1 MTFCTQY
8 LGLAGLACAM
18 CIPTAAQET
27 DGVRDQ
33 QTSPKIS
40 VTVNTVLVPVVV
52 RDGQGNAVGGLTKE
66 DFQILDEGKPRT
78 ISGFSA
84 ETRQNVPEANSS
96 AAEAASAE
104 WVGGTIGAVA
114 ALLRLPC
121 LGVADVAPPTAASAV
136 APPTAAPAAPARFVV
151 FLFDD
156 RHLSAEDL
164 GRVQISGQRILA
176 DTLSESDVAAVVSV
190 SGTNS
195 GLTRDHAA
203 LLDAM
208 NKLGP
213 HSAAKT
219 SFRECPAVNYYQADL
234 IQNKHDGSAL
244 QEAMVDA
251 ITCLGHWA
259 PNQKQDDMQKLQD
272 RARLMAYSAAEQALA
287 AGDYD
292 VHVTLE
298 VVAEFVRRASALN
311 GDRILI
317 FVSSGFLTVTPA
329 AARETSQV
337 MDLAAQSNVVIS
349 TLNARGVYSTELT
362 ASEHGTRVVMSGS
375 TVQSHQDALTSA
387 ENALAELADG
397 SGGNYFHNSNDLQ
410 GGFRQ
415 LAAAPQYR
423 YLLQFSLDGVK
434 PDGKYHRLKVKLNRD
449 GLRMQARQGYFAAK
463 PAKR

>member
-18 CIPTAAQET
+18 CIPTAAQEA

-33 QTSPKIS
+33 QTSPKVS
-40 VTVNTVLVPVVV
+40 VTVNAVLVPVVV
-52 RDGQGNAVGGLTKE
+52 RDGQGNAVGGLTKD

-84 ETRQNVPEANSS
+84 ETRQRVPGASSS
-96 AAEAASAE
+96 ASE
-104 WVGGTIGAVA
+104 V
-114 ALLRLPC
+114 
-121 LGVADVAPPTAASAV
+121 ASAV
-136 APPTAAPAAPARFVV
+136 APPTTAPARFVV

-164 GRVQISGQRILA
+164 GRVQTSGQRILA

-208 NKLGP
+208 NKVRP
-213 HSAAKT
+213 HSAAT
-219 SFRECPAVNYYQADL
+219 SALRECPGVDYYQADL
-234 IQNKHDGSAL
+234 IQNKHDSSAL
-244 QEAMVDA
+244 QEAMADA
-251 ITCLGHWA
+251 LTCL
-259 PNQKQDDMQKLQD
+259 PTQNTNQNQNRTIPDRTVNRLGQQYASDRQEQAQK
-272 RARLMAYSAAEQALA
+272 MAYYAAERALA
-287 AGDYD
+287 VGNND
-292 VHVTLE
+292 VRATLE
-298 VVAEFVRRASALN
+298 VLAEFVRRASTLD
-311 GDRILI
+311 GERILI
-317 FVSSGFLTVTPA
+317 FVSSGFLTVTPE
-329 AARETSQV
+329 AARATSQV
-337 MDLAAQSNVVIS
+337 MDQASQSNVVIS

-362 ASEHGTRVVMSGS
+362 ASEHGTSVVMSGP

-410 GGFRQ
+410 SGFRQ
-415 LAAAPQYR
+415 LAAEPQYR

-434 PDGKYHRLKVKLNRD
+434 PDGKYHRLKVKVNRD

>member
-1 MTFCTQY
+1 
-8 LGLAGLACAM
+8 
-18 CIPTAAQET
+18 
-27 DGVRDQ
+27 V
-33 QTSPKIS
+33 QT
-40 VTVNTVLVPVVV
+40 
-52 RDGQGNAVGGLTKE
+52 
-66 DFQILDEGKPRT
+66 
-78 ISGFSA
+78 
-84 ETRQNVPEANSS
+84 
-96 AAEAASAE
+96 
-104 WVGGTIGAVA
+104 
-114 ALLRLPC
+114 
-121 LGVADVAPPTAASAV
+121 
-136 APPTAAPAAPARFVV
+136 
-151 FLFDD
+151 
-156 RHLSAEDL
+156 
-164 GRVQISGQRILA
+164 SGQRILA

-195 GLTRDHAA
+195 GLTLDHAA

-208 NKLGP
+208 NKLRP

-219 SFRECPAVNYYQADL
+219 SFRECPGVDYYQADL
-234 IQNKHDGSAL
+234 IQNKHDGSVL

-259 PNQKQDDMQKLQD
+259 PGQDMQKLQD
-272 RARLMAYSAAEQALA
+272 QARLMAYSAAERALA

-298 VVAEFVRRASALN
+298 MVAEFVRRASALD
-311 GDRILI
+311 GERILI

-349 TLNARGVYSTELT
+349 TLNARGVYTTELT
-362 ASEHGTRVVMSGS
+362 ASEHGTRVIMSGS

-397 SGGNYFHNSNDLQ
+397 SGGNYFHNSNDLLS
-410 GGFRQ
+410 GFRQ
-415 LAAAPQYR
+415 LAAEPEYR

-434 PDGKYHRLKVKLNRD
+434 ADGKYHRLRVKVNHD
-449 GLRMQARQGYFAAK
+449 GLRLQAPQGYFAAK

>member
-1 MTFCTQY
+1 MK
-8 LGLAGLACAM
+8 GDHA
-18 CIPTAAQET
+18 
-27 DGVRDQ
+27 R
-33 QTSPKIS
+33 SRS
-40 VTVNTVLVPVVV
+40 
-52 RDGQGNAVGGLTKE
+52 
-66 DFQILDEGKPRT
+66 
-78 ISGFSA
+78 FSA

-208 NKLGP
+208 NKVRP
-213 HSAAKT
+213 HSAAT
-219 SFRECPAVNYYQADL
+219 SALRECPGVDYYQADL
-234 IQNKHDGSAL
+234 IQNKHDSSAL
-244 QEAMVDA
+244 QEAMADA
-251 ITCLGHWA
+251 LTCL
-259 PNQKQDDMQKLQD
+259 PTQNTNQNQNRTIPDRTVNRLGQQYASDRQEQAQK
-272 RARLMAYSAAEQALA
+272 MAYYAAERALA
-287 AGDYD
+287 VGNND
-292 VHVTLE
+292 VRATLE
-298 VVAEFVRRASALN
+298 VLAEFVRRASTLD
-311 GDRILI
+311 GERILI
-317 FVSSGFLTVTPA
+317 FVSSGFLTVTPE
-329 AARETSQV
+329 AARATSQV
-337 MDLAAQSNVVIS
+337 MDQASQSNVVIS

-362 ASEHGTRVVMSGS
+362 ASEHGTSVVMSGP

-410 GGFRQ
+410 SGFRQ
-415 LAAAPQYR
+415 LAAEPQYR

-434 PDGKYHRLKVKLNRD
+434 ADGKYHRLKVKVNHD
-449 GLRMQARQGYFAAK
+449 GMRLQARQRYFAAK

>member
-18 CIPTAAQET
+18 CIPTAAQEA

-33 QTSPKIS
+33 QTSPKVS
-40 VTVNTVLVPVVV
+40 VTVNAVLVPVVV
-52 RDGQGNAVGGLTKE
+52 RDGQGNAVGGLTKD

-84 ETRQNVPEANSS
+84 ETRQRVPGASSS
-96 AAEAASAE
+96 ASE
-104 WVGGTIGAVA
+104 V
-114 ALLRLPC
+114 
-121 LGVADVAPPTAASAV
+121 ASAV
-136 APPTAAPAAPARFVV
+136 APPTTAPARFVV

-164 GRVQISGQRILA
+164 GRVQTSGQRILA

-208 NKLGP
+208 NKVRP
-213 HSAAKT
+213 HSAAT
-219 SFRECPAVNYYQADL
+219 SALRECPGVDYYQADL
-234 IQNKHDGSAL
+234 IQNKHDSSAL
-244 QEAMVDA
+244 QEAMADA
-251 ITCLGHWA
+251 LTCL
-259 PNQKQDDMQKLQD
+259 PTQNTNQNQNRTIPDRTVNRLGQQYASDRQEQAQK
-272 RARLMAYSAAEQALA
+272 MAYYAAERALA
-287 AGDYD
+287 VGNND
-292 VHVTLE
+292 VRATLE
-298 VVAEFVRRASALN
+298 VLAEFVRRASTLD
-311 GDRILI
+311 GERILI
-317 FVSSGFLTVTPA
+317 FVSSGFLTVTPE
-329 AARETSQV
+329 AARATSQV
-337 MDLAAQSNVVIS
+337 MDQASQSNVVIS

-415 LAAAPQYR
+415 LAAPPQYR

-434 PDGKYHRLKVKLNRD
+434 LDGKYHRLRVKVNRD

>member
-164 GRVQISGQRILA
+164 GRVQTSGQRILA

-190 SGTNS
+190 SGANS
-195 GLTRDHAA
+195 GLTHDHAA

-213 HSAAKT
+213 HSAAKIA
-219 SFRECPAVNYYQADL
+219 R
-234 IQNKHDGSAL
+234 
-244 QEAMVDA
+244 
-251 ITCLGHWA
+251 
-259 PNQKQDDMQKLQD
+259 QKLH
-272 RARLMAYSAAEQALA
+272 SANVQRSIII
-287 AGDYD
+287 
-292 VHVTLE
+292 
-298 VVAEFVRRASALN
+298 RRT
-311 GDRILI
+311 
-317 FVSSGFLTVTPA
+317 SSKTSTM
-329 AARETSQV
+329 AARCKR
-337 MDLAAQSNVVIS
+337 LWW
-349 TLNARGVYSTELT
+349 
-362 ASEHGTRVVMSGS
+362 TR
-375 TVQSHQDALTSA
+375 
-387 ENALAELADG
+387 
-397 SGGNYFHNSNDLQ
+397 
-410 GGFRQ
+410 
-415 LAAAPQYR
+415 
-423 YLLQFSLDGVK
+423 
-434 PDGKYHRLKVKLNRD
+434 
-449 GLRMQARQGYFAAK
+449 
-463 PAKR
+463 